1 MKTNIY
7 VIYGGKSVEHDVSL
21 QSAFSIINS
30 LDKAKYNVYPVYIT
44 REGVWCSTK
53 IVKETITELK
63 ELKHSSFNSISGSL
77 GDFLSK
83 HFKKGEKSI
92 AFPALHGSNGEDG
105 TIQGLFEML
114 NLPYVGNEVLSSA
127 IGIDKVMMK
136 DLLSLGNI
144 PQAKYTSLL
153 LHQWQENEKKSLE
166 EIENII
172 GYPSFVK
179 PARLGSS
186 VGINRCKNRNE
197 LISAIKEAFLYDHK
211 LIIEKEIIGREMQIA
226 VIGNNCPKASVVGEY
241 IQERKFMDYN
251 AKYVDGRLVPVIPA
265 PLSDNI
271 SEAMR
276 QTAIKAFKLLN
287 CKGLVRVDYFVTAQ
301 DAYYINEVNTMPG
314 FTKYSMFPA
323 LWEKTDGTSYSE
335 LIQILIGLGFAR
347 HEQKNSILH
356 MRWEA

>member
-7 VIYGGKSVEHDVSL
+7 VIYGGKSVEHNVSL

-44 REGVWCSTK
+44 EEGIWCSAK
-53 IVKETITELK
+53 IIKETITDLK
-63 ELKHSSFNSISGSL
+63 ELMLYSSNNIPNSL
-77 GDFLSK
+77 GSFLSK
-83 HFKKGEKSI
+83 YFKKDEKSI
-92 AFPALHGSNGEDG
+92 IFPALHGSNGEDG

-114 NLPYVGNEVLSSA
+114 NLPYVGNGVLASA

-136 DLLSLGNI
+136 DLLSLGKV

-153 LHQWQENEKKSLE
+153 IHEWKESEKKSLE
-166 EIENII
+166 EIENTI

-186 VGINRCKNRNE
+186 VGINRCKNRNV

-211 LIIEKEIIGREMQIA
+211 LIIEEEIIGREMQIA

-241 IQERKFMDYN
+241 IQERQFMDYN
-251 AKYVDGRLVPVIPA
+251 AKYVDGKLVPVIPA
-265 PLSDNI
+265 RISDEV

-276 QTAIKAFKLLN
+276 QTALKAFKLLN
-287 CKGLVRVDYFVTAQ
+287 CSGLVRVDYFVDDQ
-301 DAYYINEVNTMPG
+301 DKYYVNEVNTMPG
-314 FTKYSMFPA
+314 FTKYSMFPV
-323 LWEKTDGTSYSE
+323 LWEKTDGTNYSE
-335 LIQILIGLGFAR
+335 LIEILIFLGFAR